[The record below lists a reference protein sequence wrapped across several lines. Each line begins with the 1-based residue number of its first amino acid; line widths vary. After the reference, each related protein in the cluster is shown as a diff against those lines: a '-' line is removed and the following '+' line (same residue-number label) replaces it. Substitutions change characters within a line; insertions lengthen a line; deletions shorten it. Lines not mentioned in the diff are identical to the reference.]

1 MYARYE
7 SARTRPNAGG
17 YRVLVLVA
25 AVGVTA
31 CVTTSCTN
39 PAATTTTAV
48 PASFPSAT
56 TAAPPMTPTAV
67 VGPSSIGA
75 PQSGGAFPMPP
86 PGTCHLGSVAGQP
99 MPDERCSPGATN
111 AAVTQGAIHETIC
124 KAGWTATVRPPVAV
138 TDAIKAQSA
147 RAYSIPA
154 GTVGELDHK
163 IALELGGDPGNAG
176 DVANLWFEPGPIPN
190 PKDTVERVL
199 NHATC
204 AGLITL
210 VTAQTV
216 INHSWPTAV
225 TDADLQLANGRVCLR
240 AEPARCTRA

>member
-1 MYARYE
+1 
-7 SARTRPNAGG
+7 
-17 YRVLVLVA
+17 
-25 AVGVTA
+25 
-31 CVTTSCTN
+31 
-39 PAATTTTAV
+39 
-48 PASFPSAT
+48 
-56 TAAPPMTPTAV
+56 
-67 VGPSSIGA
+67 
-75 PQSGGAFPMPP
+75 
-86 PGTCHLGSVAGQP
+86 
-99 MPDERCSPGATN
+99 MPDDHCSPGSTN
-111 AAVTQGAIHETIC
+111 PVVTQDTIRETIC
-124 KAGWTATVRPPVAV
+124 KAGWTATVRPPVGV

-147 RAYSIPA
+147 RAYGIPA

-216 INHSWPTAV
+216 INHSWPSAV
-225 TDADLQLANGRVCLR
+225 TDAGLQLANGRVCLR
-240 AEPARCTRA
+240 TEPARCTRA